1 MVHVQES
8 PCFTLEEQIHR
19 FLINT
24 HAAFDPPTVTTANL
38 HLLKALHIS
47 QELSDEDCRLLT
59 SALPTLPHL
68 TNLLLDVSGVSPAE
82 SEAYDT
88 ACIDGGGVAETLAA
102 ALSSMH
108 WLRRLALRWPMHL
121 SLIHI

>member
-47 QELSDEDCRLLT
+47 QELSDED
-59 SALPTLPHL
+59 
-68 TNLLLDVSGVSPAE
+68 
-82 SEAYDT
+82 
-88 ACIDGGGVAETLAA
+88 
-102 ALSSMH
+102 
-108 WLRRLALRWPMHL
+108 L
-121 SLIHI
+121 SLIHISEPTRPY